1 MTMKAQSRS
10 ESGKGIASSIRNE
23 GMIPAVV
30 YGAGK
35 KATPISLD
43 SHDLMMDM
51 KKGNFFS
58 TVQSVEID
66 GKEEQVLVRDLQRHP
81 VSDKVIHADFL
92 RFKANK
98 AVKVKTPLILLNAEN
113 SAGVKLGGIA
123 QVVISSL
130 EVSCLAKNIPTGIEI
145 DIAHLKVGD
154 SVKLDEIT
162 LPENVQAI
170 AKQNLTL
177 ASVVPT
183 RQTALAQQDGDEDGE
198 EAVAAEAE
206 APAAE

>member
-1 MTMKAQSRS
+1 MTMKAQSRT

-23 GMIPAVV
+23 GLIPAVV

-43 SHDLMMDM
+43 AHDLMMDM
-51 KKGNFFS
+51 NKGNFFS
-58 TVQSVEID
+58 TVQTVEID
-66 GKEEQVLVRDLQRHP
+66 GEEEQVLVRDLQRNP

-98 AVKVKTPLILLNAEN
+98 PVKVKAPLVLRNA
-113 SAGVKLGGIA
+113 AKAPGVKLGGIA
-123 QVVISSL
+123 QLVVSAL
-130 EVSCLAKNIPTGIEI
+130 EVSCLAKNIPTGIEV

-162 LPENVQAI
+162 LPENVKAT

-177 ASVVPT
+177 ASVVAT
-183 RQTALAQQDGDEDGE
+183 RQTALAQKSGNGE
-198 EAVAAEAE
+198 EATAE
-206 APAAE
+206 